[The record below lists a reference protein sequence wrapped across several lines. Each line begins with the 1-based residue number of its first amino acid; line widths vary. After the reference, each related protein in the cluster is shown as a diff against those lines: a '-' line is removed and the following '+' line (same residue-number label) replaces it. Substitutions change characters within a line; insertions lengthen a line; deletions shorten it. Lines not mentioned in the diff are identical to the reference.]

1 MTLPPSSTK
10 SAPNPFKRVCRLASQ
25 AIGDYRMIREGD
37 RILVGVS
44 GGADSMVLMH
54 VLHELQRRAP
64 VRFEIFGATVDMRFA
79 TMDIPALRAYCE
91 GQGWHHEV
99 VEMDGE
105 EVLREKGMG
114 GKPCSLCSRLRRG
127 LLHGLA
133 DRLGCNRIA
142 LGQHRDDLCVS
153 LLMSLFR
160 GGGVKTMGAHVPAD
174 GGSKRLIRPLCY
186 APKAVINQ
194 AAADFG
200 VPKVKSCPY
209 LEELE
214 RDGDRAFCER
224 LLARLEG
231 RFANLRQ
238 CMLASMK
245 HVEPAHLL
253 DPAFL
258 DLAALADGP
267 LAQERGSCSGA
278 GEEAY

>member
-1 MTLPPSSTK
+1 MTLPPSSTQ

-54 VLHELQRRAP
+54 VLHELRRRAP
-64 VRFEIFGATVDMRFA
+64 VHFELFGATVDMRFA

-91 GQGWHHEV
+91 RQGWQHEV

-127 LLHGLA
+127 LLHGVA

-174 GGSKRLIRPLCY
+174 SGSKRLIRPLCY
-186 APKAVINQ
+186 APKAIINQ
-194 AAADFG
+194 AAAGFG

-209 LEELE
+209 LDELE

-224 LLARLEG
+224 LLVELEG

-238 CMLASMK
+238 CMLASMR

-258 DLAALADGP
+258 DFAALESPPPQSPIVNMA
-267 LAQERGSCSGA
+267 
-278 GEEAY
+278 EE